1 MGEENK
7 HNNYWLLTWE
17 ENCSDE
23 SSNDSNRKNGNKPEE
38 SSDSSDGSSDSSE
51 LEEGSTFTESSEEED
66 DSSDSE
72 SGEENPQFPTG
83 IVQGTV
89 QNTGD
94 PNSIIGGDIVAEE
107 IVGEILIFLE

>member
-1 MGEENK
+1 MAEENK

-17 ENCSDE
+17 EHCSDD
-23 SSNDSNRKNGNKPEE
+23 SSNASNRKNGAKPEE

-72 SGEENPQFPTG
+72 SGDENPQFPG
-83 IVQGTV
+83 VVQGAV
-89 QNTGD
+89 QVATD
-94 PNSIIGGDIVAEE
+94 PSSVIGGDIVAEE
-107 IVGEILIFLE
+107 IVGKQMS